1 MKIKI
6 HEVITRNEIILE
18 SSIEWLRKFWRDL
31 PEKLSPTLKFIV
43 VYKKVVKLIGFT
55 LRDRFSQSVI
65 IEIY

>member
-1 MKIKI
+1 MPLSRTTVLASKKK
-6 HEVITRNEIILE
+6 
-18 SSIEWLRKFWRDL
+18 LRKEKSIARFFDL